1 MSNGYWENMVKID
14 MTTESIEYTKDHM
27 QYVEE
32 YLGGRALGIKMLWE
46 ALKDKPDIDPL
57 GPENPLMLIP
67 GVATGVGFPTSAS
80 RGECFRSRS
89 RLPC

>member
-46 ALKDKPDIDPL
+46 ALIVAS
-57 GPENPLMLIP
+57 GSIMLML
-67 GVATGVGFPTSAS
+67 VGTQPPPI
-80 RGECFRSRS
+80 CHNYY
-89 RLPC
+89 